1 MSTLKMIATV
11 AYIIICIALVIVV
24 LMQEGKTSGL
34 GALSGAAD
42 SYWSKNKG
50 PRSECL
56 LKSPEYLPYYLLY
69 YRQFFVLHG
78 QTKKDLFVNQAYDNK
93 VRHFLT
99 AV

>member
-50 PRSECL
+50 MLVKITR
-56 LKSPEYLPYYLLY
+56 
-69 YRQFFVLHG
+69 VLAV
-78 QTKKDLFVNQAYDNK
+78 LFVVLSVVLCTSWLD
-93 VRHFLT
+93 
-99 AV
+99 

>member
-50 PRSECL
+50 RSQEGML
-56 LKSPEYLPYYLLY
+56 VKIT
-69 YRQFFVLHG
+69 RVLVVLSVVLC
-78 QTKKDLFVNQAYDNK
+78 TSWLD
-93 VRHFLT
+93 
-99 AV
+99 